1 MRNNTTTLTRPSLDT
16 LACVNAECKDYARAG
31 LNNLRVRK
39 TYGQDQI
46 RYRRCQTCQQEF
58 SERKGSALWNTKV
71 SEEKAES
78 VAAQLAEGC
87 SISATRRLAGV
98 DRSVV
103 VRLNRRLGR
112 HGQAFHD
119 ERVQQVQVEALEADE
134 RHGYAHD
141 RRSPCWEA
149 ELIDPVSKFV
159 LSHQQGARDATLIEA
174 LLRDGAARLHNRH
187 ALLLLTDGE
196 PSYASL
202 FPEIFGVP
210 YQPARQGAR
219 GRLPKVRYRIPR
231 TLAHVQIVKHRE
243 GARVVKVEVRFAHG
257 SKICAH
263 KGLARLGYAQF
274 NTSAIERRNGTARRM
289 VAYQVRRSSAF
300 AHRLETKKALG
311 WWALTVYNWSR
322 LHTALRH
329 LLPVAQ
335 GKKSMPSAPP
345 RWLSICPNAFIPSVT
360 CCSLPSTQSLCG
372 DNLTELPPFCHG
384 NKEHL
389 RRLSRGDNASPQ
401 PGLEPIL
408 ETNRFERERAW

>member
-1 MRNNTTTLTRPSLDT
+1 MRNKTAHPTRPSLDT
-16 LACVNAECKDYARAG
+16 LACVNAECKDYAQPGR
-31 LNNLRVRK
+31 NNLSVRK

-46 RYRRCQTCQQEF
+46 RYLRCRTCQQEF

-71 SEEKAES
+71 SEERAES
-78 VAAQLAEGC
+78 VAAHLAEGC
-87 SISATRRLAGV
+87 SLSATQRLSGV

-119 ERVQQVQVEALEADE
+119 ARVQQGQVEALEADE

-159 LSHQQGARDATLIEA
+159 LSHQQGARDTALIET
-174 LLRDGAARLHNRH
+174 LLRDGAARLHHRH

-196 PSYASL
+196 HSYASL

-210 YQPARQGAR
+210 YRPARQGSR

-257 SKICAH
+257 SRKC
-263 KGLARLGYAQF
+263 ARLGLQRLGYTQF
-274 NTSAIERRNGTARRM
+274 NTSAIERRNATARRM
-289 VAYQVRRSSAF
+289 VAYQVRRSLAF
-300 AHRLETKKALG
+300 AHRPETKHALG

-322 LHTALRH
+322 PHTAVRLR
-329 LLPVAQ
+329 LPVCM
-335 GKKSMPSAPP
+335 GKKSIPSAPR
-345 RWLSICPNAFIPSVT
+345 RWHSV
-360 CCSLPSTQSLCG
+360 
-372 DNLTELPPFCHG
+372 
-384 NKEHL
+384 
-389 RRLSRGDNASPQ
+389 
-401 PGLEPIL
+401 
-408 ETNRFERERAW
+408 